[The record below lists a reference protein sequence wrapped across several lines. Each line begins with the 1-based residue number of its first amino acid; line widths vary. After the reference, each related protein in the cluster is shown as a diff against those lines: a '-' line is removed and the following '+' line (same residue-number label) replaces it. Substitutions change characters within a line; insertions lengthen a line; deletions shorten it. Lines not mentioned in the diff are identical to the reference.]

1 MIPAEPALVTLPTYE
16 RHTLKVSVGSF
27 VVHPNDFSITDL
39 DIERNGLATD
49 LTVFDEL
56 LVPGSETNGDRGVLQ
71 AVGTAED
78 DLFFHLSRAVG
89 WPCQIGERSEVPQF
103 FRVDHGA
110 DRLDPPTGDV
120 ERHDIDETATGIENH
135 GPGLAVDLD
144 GLEAGSQ
151 KLALSQ
157 LG

>member
-1 MIPAEPALVTLPTYE
+1 MGLKGLV
-16 RHTLKVSVGSF
+16 RRG
-27 VVHPNDFSITDL
+27 VVHANDLAVLHL
-39 DIERNGLATD
+39 DIEGNRLATD
-49 LTVFDEL
+49 LTVLNEL
-56 LVPGSETNGDRGVLQ
+56 LVSGGETNGDRGVLQ